1 MRNIDRSLIRYKDFA
16 RSWTS
21 DRFRQVQS
29 DEELSTYF
37 TKTEVH
43 FHPFIDTSLRILLMP
58 NPHYKKLIE
67 HIWWR
72 VMLLAYNST
81 WSLRCLYLNIRWCSL
96 APSQLISCAS
106 IACVLDV
113 RCISFNYCLINMD
126 AFQVFVLVQELQQCR
141 HDDGLVWII
150 SIPIKCNDSVKNTGA
165 CTLTHTHRLPCK
177 YCQYVWKKCRNLNG
191 STELNV

>member
-1 MRNIDRSLIRYKDFA
+1 MTNL
-16 RSWTS
+16 TG
-21 DRFRQVQS
+21 
-29 DEELSTYF
+29 L
-37 TKTEVH
+37 
-43 FHPFIDTSLRILLMP
+43 
-58 NPHYKKLIE
+58 HYKKLIE
-67 HIWWR
+67 HIWLR
-72 VMLLAYNST
+72 AMLLAYNST

-126 AFQVFVLVQELQQCR
+126 AFQVFVLVQELQQCT

-165 CTLTHTHRLPCK
+165 STLTHTHRLPCK
-177 YCQYVWKKCRNLNG
+177 YCQYVLKKCRNLNG
-191 STELNV
+191 STELNVDHTKIDSMHEKNSLWLLAWKGKHWVKHLPHCGHAVV